1 MKERTYSLPAQV
13 REKNTLE
20 VLARY
25 GIMDRRVA
33 VTARGVMVYVPAG
46 CLGECYENMYDDIK
60 RALSDGSEVV
70 VFHAKGSLSVNDF
83 INNNMALLK
92 ERGLI

>member
-1 MKERTYSLPAQV
+1 MSNTKKE
-13 REKNTLE
+13 EKVYD
-20 VLARY
+20 VLTQY

-33 VTARGVMVYVPAG
+33 VKAKGVMVYVPAG
-46 CLGECYENMYDDIK
+46 CLGEYYENMYDDIK

-70 VFHAKGSLSVNDF
+70 VFHTKGSLSVNEF
-83 INNNMALLK
+83 INNNMTLLK

>member
-46 CLGECYENMYDDIK
+46 CLGECYENM
-60 RALSDGSEVV
+60 
-70 VFHAKGSLSVNDF
+70 
-83 INNNMALLK
+83 
-92 ERGLI
+92 